1 MNKKVICIL
10 AAIIAGIGVLLS
22 VIMFIS
28 AIRFGELGRVILYAV
43 TTIVSLEMGILAI
56 GKLFNNHK

>member
-1 MNKKVICIL
+1 ML

-56 GKLFNNHK
+56 GKMFNNHK